1 MRAYVAGALI
11 RLGLDQLLW
20 APVFISTFLA
30 SLLTLEVCLC
40 CLRCSIE
47 QAVPTLLMS
56 SSCAVGPVHC
66 AWHRPALGFISLY
79 IYIMYKP

>member
-1 MRAYVAGALI
+1 MSVDLLSLTVQLQLNKPMGGCVAGALI

-40 CLRCSIE
+40 RL
-47 QAVPTLLMS
+47 
-56 SSCAVGPVHC
+56 
-66 AWHRPALGFISLY
+66 
-79 IYIMYKP
+79 